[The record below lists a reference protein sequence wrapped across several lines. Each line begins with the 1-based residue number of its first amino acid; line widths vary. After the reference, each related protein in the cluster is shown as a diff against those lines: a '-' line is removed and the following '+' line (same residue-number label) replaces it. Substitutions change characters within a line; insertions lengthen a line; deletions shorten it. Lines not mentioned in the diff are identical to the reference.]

1 MTQTLEKSP
10 AVQLEEI
17 VITENPIDEAVPP
30 VTSLLSHLTL
40 MKLMISRD
48 FKGRYRGS
56 MLGALWPVIQPVG
69 HLLLYTFVFCIVLKV
84 RFGADSSTSNFAL
97 YLMSGLLA
105 WGAISE
111 SLARATTCILEMPN
125 LVKRVVFPLEVIPIV
140 VAVSSAATQVGGL
153 LILVL
158 CAVVYQ
164 GGVHQS
170 LLFLPLIV
178 VPQLLF
184 TVGLS
189 WILASLGVFVRDMRH
204 FITLA
209 LSVWMYMTPIVYPAS
224 ALPANLKFL
233 TWINPVAGIVS
244 DYRRVILE
252 GRFPDFGQ
260 YAFYTSMS
268 LLLFFVGYYFF
279 MKTKRS
285 FADVM

>member
-1 MTQTLEKSP
+1 MTQVLEHAP
-10 AVQLEEI
+10 AIQLEEI
-17 VITENPIDEAVPP
+17 VIAENPVDEAVPP
-30 VTSLLSHLTL
+30 ITSLLSHLTL
-40 MKLMISRD
+40 MRLMISRD

-56 MLGALWPVIQPVG
+56 LLGALWPVIQPVG
-69 HLLLYTFVFCIVLKV
+69 HLMLYTFVFCVVLKV
-84 RFGADSSTSNFAL
+84 KFGADASTSNFGL

-111 SLARATTCILEMPN
+111 SFSRSTTCILEMPN

-140 VAVSSAATQVGGL
+140 VALSSAATQVGGL

-158 CAVVYQ
+158 CAVIYQ

-170 LLFLPLIV
+170 LLFLPLIAL
-178 VPQLLF
+178 PQLLF
-184 TVGLS
+184 TVGVS

-204 FITLA
+204 LITLA

-252 GRFPDFGQ
+252 GRLPEFGQ
-260 YAFYTSMS
+260 YAFYTAIS
-268 LLLFFVGYYFF
+268 LFLFFFGYYFF

>member
-1 MTQTLEKSP
+1 MTLAVEQAP
-10 AVQLEEI
+10 AVQLEET
-17 VITENPIDEAVPP
+17 VVAENPVDEAVPP
-30 VTSLLSHLTL
+30 ITSLLSHLTL
-40 MKLMISRD
+40 MRLMISRD

-56 MLGALWPVIQPVG
+56 LLGALWPVIQPVG
-69 HLLLYTFVFCIVLKV
+69 HLMLYTFVFCVVLKV
-84 RFGADSSTSNFAL
+84 KFGADASTSNFGL

-111 SLARATTCILEMPN
+111 SFSRATTCILEMPN

-140 VAVSSAATQVGGL
+140 VALSSAATQVGGL

-170 LLFLPLIV
+170 LLFLPLIAL
-178 VPQLLF
+178 PQLLF
-184 TVGLS
+184 TVGVS

-204 FITLA
+204 LITLA

-252 GRFPDFGQ
+252 GRLPEFGQ
-260 YAFYTSMS
+260 YAFYSAVS
-268 LLLFFVGYYFF
+268 LFLFFFGYYFF

>member
-1 MTQTLEKSP
+1 MTLTLEQAP
-10 AVQLEEI
+10 AIQLEET
-17 VITENPIDEAVPP
+17 VIAENPLDEAVPP
-30 VTSLLSHLTL
+30 ITSLLSHLTL
-40 MKLMISRD
+40 MRLMISRD

-56 MLGALWPVIQPVG
+56 LLGALWPVIQPLG

-84 RFGADSSTSNFAL
+84 RFGADTSTSNFAL

-111 SLARATTCILEMPN
+111 SFARATTCILEVPN

-140 VAVSSAATQVGGL
+140 VAFSSAATQVGGL

-158 CAVVYQ
+158 CAIVYQ
-164 GGVHQS
+164 GAVHPS
-170 LLFLPLIV
+170 LLFLPLIAL
-178 VPQLLF
+178 PQLLF
-184 TVGLS
+184 TVGLG

-204 FITLA
+204 LITLA
-209 LSVWMYMTPIVYPAS
+209 LSAWMYMTPIVYPAS
-224 ALPANLKFL
+224 ALPENLKFL
-233 TWINPVAGIVS
+233 TWINPVAGIVG

-252 GRFPDFGQ
+252 GRLPEFGQ
-260 YAFYTSMS
+260 YAFYSSIS
-268 LLLFFVGYYFF
+268 LFLFFFGYYFF

>member
-1 MTQTLEKSP
+1 MTLTLEQAP
-10 AVQLEEI
+10 AIELEEI
-17 VITENPIDEAVPP
+17 LVVEDPTYEAVPP
-30 VTSLLSHLTL
+30 ITSLFAHQTL
-40 MKLMISRD
+40 LRMMVSRD

-56 MLGALWPVIQPVG
+56 LLGALWPLIQPVG
-69 HLLLYTFVFCIVLKV
+69 HLLLYTFVFCVVLKV
-84 RFGADSSTSNFAL
+84 RFGADTSTSNFAL

-111 SLARATTCILEMPN
+111 SFARSTTCILEVPN
-125 LVKRVVFPLEVIPIV
+125 LVKRVVFPLEIIPIV
-140 VAVSSAATQVGGL
+140 VALSAAATQIGGL

-170 LLFLPLIV
+170 LLFLPMIAL
-178 VPQLLF
+178 PQILF

-204 FITLA
+204 LITLA
-209 LSVWMYMTPIVYPAS
+209 LSAWMYMTPIVYPAS
-224 ALPANLKFL
+224 ALPENLKFIC
-233 TWINPVAGIVS
+233 WINPVAGFVS

-252 GRFPDFGQ
+252 GQLPEFGQ
-260 YAFYTSMS
+260 YAFYS
-268 LLLFFVGYYFF
+268 LVSLALFFFGYYFF